1 MEHPRSS
8 SKSNQSKEK
17 VTEELVLV
25 SVQRRHWG
33 SGKVKAPGD
42 ELGGN
47 VKCGVSPSLSRG
59 VKY

>member
-1 MEHPRSS
+1 M
-8 SKSNQSKEK
+8 
-17 VTEELVLV
+17 

-47 VKCGVSPSLSRG
+47 VKCGVSPSASMG
-59 VKY
+59 VKYRRVLEVTLHSRAFPEAFHMF